1 MGQKKST
8 AHRGPL
14 IALLWAHR
22 AESHTGSNRLSN
34 RNCVDVT
41 PRVSLNNVRRGA
53 TVDLSVASATNS
65 SSVAARGRGGRRGS
79 ISFFP
84 VWADAGSFLFFPL
97 FSVSFFFSVSSFLSY
112 FISFSIFFFIS
123 FSCFFYFLFYFLFLF
138 LVFYFLFLFLYLFLF
153 LFSFFISHF
162 FYIYLFLLVNIC
174 FLFNNFFHRVHI
186 CLFLSLFLF
195 SFHYCSSII

>member
-138 LVFYFLFLFLYLFLF
+138 LVFISCFFFFIYFYFYFHFLFLISFIYICFPWWIFVSFSIIFSTECIFVRFFLYFYFLF
-153 LFSFFISHF
+153 
-162 FYIYLFLLVNIC
+162 
-174 FLFNNFFHRVHI
+174 
-186 CLFLSLFLF
+186 
-195 SFHYCSSII
+195 IIVLP